1 MILSSVFI
9 ALFLTIYLFIKD
21 AGDKQVVN
29 SRFDSFYQPFQA
41 ETIVQHNYTVKP
53 ETIWEA
59 LLSLQD
65 YSLWFPGINRLLP
78 VIDSPRYVHRFSFD
92 RFVFEPGAFI
102 KIRPRTFLPSFNGRI
117 LEIEPNKK
125 LEMEM
130 RFNPVSKETVS
141 FQINLMPSG
150 FSEVVCK
157 RSSHGLFSFLTTWGF
172 ADRGSAIL
180 HNLADFLPDDTTDN
194 KNEDENAI
202 VDSGPKLSRETII
215 AQAVQAGLDGNMD
228 LINAVPD
235 KPTRGLAKAALL
247 KAKRLGGMPENLV
260 KALDAAP
267 IPSSE
272 ENTPSQSTGGLPA
285 FDNNEDLIAY
295 VVNMALEGDMDPINN
310 IPEKPLRGKAKA
322 AMIKAKRTGELP
334 PMPFIPELAV
344 PTHASEKQ
352 ETESELIAR
361 LVDAGVTGSMDEI
374 NALENKVLR
383 GKIKAAIIRA
393 KRTSK

>member
-1 MILSSVFI
+1 MISALAII
-9 ALFLTIYLFIKD
+9 ALFLTVYLFIRD
-21 AGDKQVVN
+21 MGDQQVIS
-29 SRFDSFYQPFQA
+29 SRFDSHYRLFHA
-41 ETIVQHNYTVKP
+41 ETIVQHEYISKP
-53 ETIWEA
+53 ETIWKVLTTLE
-59 LLSLQD
+59 D
-65 YSLWFPGINRLLP
+65 YCLWFPGINRLLP
-78 VIDSPRYVHRFSFD
+78 VIDSLRYVHRFSFD

-130 RFNPVSKETVS
+130 RFNPVSKETIS

-150 FSEVVCK
+150 SSEVVCK

-228 LINAVPD
+228 FINAIPD

-267 IPSSE
+267 VPSSE

-295 VVNMALEGDMDPINN
+295 VVSNFE
-310 IPEKPLRGKAKA
+310 
-322 AMIKAKRTGELP
+322 
-334 PMPFIPELAV
+334 
-344 PTHASEKQ
+344 
-352 ETESELIAR
+352 
-361 LVDAGVTGSMDEI
+361 
-374 NALENKVLR
+374 
-383 GKIKAAIIRA
+383 
-393 KRTSK
+393 

>member
-1 MILSSVFI
+1 MISALAII
-9 ALFLTIYLFIKD
+9 ALFLTVYLFIRD
-21 AGDKQVVN
+21 MGDQQVIS
-29 SRFDSFYQPFQA
+29 SRFDSHYRLFHA
-41 ETIVQHNYTVKP
+41 ETIVQHEYISKP
-53 ETIWEA
+53 ETIWKVLTTLE
-59 LLSLQD
+59 D
-65 YSLWFPGINRLLP
+65 YCLWFPGINRLLP
-78 VIDSPRYVHRFSFD
+78 IIDSLRYVHRFSFD

-130 RFNPVSKETVS
+130 RFNPVSKETIS

-150 FSEVVCK
+150 SSEVVCK

-194 KNEDENAI
+194 KNEDETAI
-202 VDSGPKLSRETII
+202 ADSGPKLSRETII

-228 LINAVPD
+228 FINAIPD

-267 IPSSE
+267 VPSSE

-334 PMPFIPELAV
+334 PMPSIPVLAV
-344 PTHASEKQ
+344 PTPSDKQ

-361 LVDAGVTGSMDEI
+361 LVDAGVAGSMDEI
-374 NALENKVLR
+374 NALDNKVLR
-383 GKIKAAIIRA
+383 GKIKSAVFRA